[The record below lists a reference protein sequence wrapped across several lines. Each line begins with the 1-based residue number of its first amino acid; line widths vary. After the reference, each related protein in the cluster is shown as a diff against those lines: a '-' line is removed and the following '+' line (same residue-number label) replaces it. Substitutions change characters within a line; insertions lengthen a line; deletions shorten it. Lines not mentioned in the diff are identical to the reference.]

1 MPQESTTRAKRRA
14 HAAGAIT
21 IAAILQLGCSGSGT
35 DGSSTIDPVIDPE
48 KAWPSYTLY
57 SGRYTEEAHLLD
69 MNGDVVHTWSYPQ
82 DESWCYA
89 ELMEDG
95 NLAVIVKEQE
105 DEFDGSF
112 FELDLDSNVQRT
124 INLPAHHDFVRR
136 PNGNTILLC
145 REYVD
150 NDAVYDGE
158 AKSDYF
164 VEVTPDDEVLWEWH
178 ADDHALKLQ
187 QFVDVEFP
195 REKRDWAHN
204 NTIEVLPAT
213 PAGEADDRFREGNY
227 VFSMCNMDT
236 IGVIDHETLEVVWAW
251 GPGDVLKQHMPT
263 MLDSGNLLLY
273 DNGDGRGWSRIIE
286 LDPLTE
292 EIVWSYQADPVEDF
306 YSEIR
311 GANQRLPNGNTF
323 ITDSDYGR
331 LFEVTPEGDIV
342 WEWVTW
348 QWLSDDEIMPIYR
361 AMKYDPDFIEPLL
374 GI

>member
-1 MPQESTTRAKRRA
+1 MRQESTAADSTRSLGLLV
-14 HAAGAIT
+14 AAALV
-21 IAAILQLGCSGSGT
+21 AALTGCT
-35 DGSSTIDPVIDPE
+35 DPEDGGSSTVDPVLDPE

-69 MNGDVVHTWSYPQ
+69 MNGDVVHTWTYPQ
-82 DESWCYA
+82 DLSWCYA

-105 DEFDGSF
+105 DEFDGLF
-112 FELDLDSNVQRT
+112 FELDLDSNVLRT
-124 INLPAHHDFVRR
+124 IELPAHHDFVRR

-145 REYVD
+145 REYVN
-150 NDAVYDGE
+150 NDAVFEHE

-164 VEVTPDDEVLWEWH
+164 VEVTPDDEVVWEWH
-178 ADDHALKLQ
+178 ADAHALKLQ

-195 REKRDWAHN
+195 REMRDWAHT

-213 PAGEADDRFREGNY
+213 PAGEADERFREGNY

-251 GPGDVLKQHMPT
+251 GPGDVQKQHMPT
-263 MLDSGNLLLY
+263 MLEDGNLLIY
-273 DNGDGRGWSRIIE
+273 DNGSERGWSRIIE

-306 YSEIR
+306 FSDIR
-311 GANQRLPNGNTF
+311 GSNQRLPNGNTF
-323 ITDSDYGR
+323 VADSDHGR

-348 QWLSDDEIMPIYR
+348 QWLEEDEIMPIYR

>member
-1 MPQESTTRAKRRA
+1 MRQESTAADSTRSLGLLV
-14 HAAGAIT
+14 AAALV
-21 IAAILQLGCSGSGT
+21 AALTGCT
-35 DGSSTIDPVIDPE
+35 DPEDGGSSTVDPVLDPE

-69 MNGDVVHTWSYPQ
+69 MNGDVVHTWTYPQ
-82 DESWCYA
+82 DLSWCYA

-105 DEFDGSF
+105 DEFDGLF
-112 FELDLDSNVQRT
+112 FELDLDSNVLRT
-124 INLPAHHDFVRR
+124 IELPAHHDFVRR

-145 REYVD
+145 REYVN
-150 NDAVYDGE
+150 NDAVFEHE

-164 VEVTPDDEVLWEWH
+164 VEVTPDDEVVWEWH
-178 ADDHALKLQ
+178 ADAHALKLQ

-195 REKRDWAHN
+195 REMRDWAHT

-213 PAGEADDRFREGNY
+213 PAGEADERFREGNY

-251 GPGDVLKQHMPT
+251 GPGDVQKQHMPT
-263 MLDSGNLLLY
+263 MLEDGNLLIY
-273 DNGDGRGWSRIIE
+273 DNGSERGWSRIIE

-306 YSEIR
+306 FSDIR
-311 GANQRLPNGNTF
+311 GSNQRLPNGNTF
-323 ITDSDYGR
+323 IADSDHGR
-331 LFEVTPEGDIV
+331 LFEITPEGEIV

-348 QWLSDDEIMPIYR
+348 QWLEEDEIMPIYR